1 MPIIEDAKK
10 LAERMTGIGRPGE
23 LSNLV
28 RERKPATFRFKD
40 DGTVPN
46 HPRWPLIHYRG
57 PVALPNGVDPAAVFE
72 RLFERN
78 GWADSWRNGVYNYLH
93 YHNCASR
100 QATWWCCPRAP
111 ATSVCPPAR
120 TS

>member
-40 DGTVPN
+40 DGAAQSSAQAA
-46 HPRWPLIHYRG
+46 RPLSRAGG
-57 PVALPNGVDPAAVFE
+57 PAQRRRSGG
-72 RLFERN
+72 RIR
-78 GWADSWRNGVYNYLH
+78 
-93 YHNCASR
+93 
-100 QATWWCCPRAP
+100 
-111 ATSVCPPAR
+111 TSVRAEWLGGFLAQR
-120 TS
+120 RL